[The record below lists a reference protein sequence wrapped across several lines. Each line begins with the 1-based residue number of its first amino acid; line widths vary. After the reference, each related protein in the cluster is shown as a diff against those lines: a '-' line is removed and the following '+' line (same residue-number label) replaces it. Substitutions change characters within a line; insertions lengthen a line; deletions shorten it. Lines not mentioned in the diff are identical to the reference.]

1 MAVLITDNRTK
12 ITALNITL
20 NSLRQ
25 SARERSRRLAR
36 KKLQSIYNL
45 NKNSKSLIWLPIL
58 LICLLLISVSLF
70 VLIYFNII
78 DPFNS
83 PLYYEILYWFEDK
96 IKIVISLVIEEDIIM
111 PDDFDAEI
119 AKLLGMIDEL

>member
-1 MAVLITDNRTK
+1 MAILKTFNLFYLNELNKTLTELRLSAYNRK
-12 ITALNITL
+12 
-20 NSLRQ
+20 
-25 SARERSRRLAR
+25 RRIDR
-36 KKLQSIYNL
+36 KKSTAFFNENNQ
-45 NKNSKSLIWLPIL
+45 SKSLLWLFIL
-58 LICLLLISVSLF
+58 LICISLTTVSLF

-96 IKIVISLVIEEDIIM
+96 IKILISLVIEEDITM

>member
-36 KKLQSIYNL
+36 KKLQRLYNL

-58 LICLLLISVSLF
+58 LICLLLTSVSLF

-96 IKIVISLVIEEDIIM
+96 IKILISLAIEEDITM

>member
-1 MAVLITDNRTK
+1 MTEKNQLLFLTK
-12 ITALNITL
+12 QPIKV
-20 NSLRQ
+20 SL
-25 SARERSRRLAR
+25 
-36 KKLQSIYNL
+36 
-45 NKNSKSLIWLPIL
+45 WLFIL
-58 LICLLLISVSLF
+58 LICISLTTVSLF

-96 IKIVISLVIEEDIIM
+96 IKILISLVIEEDITM

>member
-1 MAVLITDNRTK
+1 MAILKTFNLFYLNELNKTLTELRLSAYNRK
-12 ITALNITL
+12 
-20 NSLRQ
+20 
-25 SARERSRRLAR
+25 RRIDR
-36 KKLQSIYNL
+36 KKSTAFFNENNQ
-45 NKNSKSLIWLPIL
+45 SKSLLWLFIL
-58 LICLLLISVSLF
+58 LICISLTTVSLF

-96 IKIVISLVIEEDIIM
+96 IKIVISLVIEEDITM

>member
-1 MAVLITDNRTK
+1 MAILKTFNLFYLNELNKTLTELRLSAYNRK
-12 ITALNITL
+12 
-20 NSLRQ
+20 
-25 SARERSRRLAR
+25 RRIDR
-36 KKLQSIYNL
+36 KKSTAFFNENNQ
-45 NKNSKSLIWLPIL
+45 SKSLLWLFIL
-58 LICLLLISVSLF
+58 LICISLTTVSLF

-83 PLYYEILYWFEDK
+83 PLYYEIFYWFEDK
-96 IKIVISLVIEEDIIM
+96 IKILISLVIEEDITM

>member
-1 MAVLITDNRTK
+1 MAILITDNRSK

-96 IKIVISLVIEEDIIM
+96 IKILISLVIEEDITM